1 MTPEALVPIIVKAL
15 KEISP
20 WPWHIDRDPRSGMSW
35 NIEIVCEE
43 RNPIGDKL
51 RVVFLAHD
59 QGKTNK
65 HEVNA
70 YFISSSPLWLAQMVV
85 GWIQDREK
93 QYASVGYSV
102 PGYFVENPGPIFIHV
117 YGGNEPLKLAL
128 RDFSISKED
137 YEWLKEKA
145 KKE

>member
-1 MTPEALVPIIVKAL
+1 MTPEKLVP
-15 KEISP
+15 
-20 WPWHIDRDPRSGMSW
+20 
-35 NIEIVCEE
+35 EIVRQLRTGVWPETAKAGIIISEE
-43 RNPIGDKL
+43 TDACGEWY
-51 RVVFLAHD
+51 H
-59 QGKTNK
+59 
-65 HEVNA
+65 
-70 YFISSSPLWLAQMVV
+70 PLWLAQMVV

-137 YEWLKEKA
+137 YEWLKGKVENG
-145 KKE
+145 KK